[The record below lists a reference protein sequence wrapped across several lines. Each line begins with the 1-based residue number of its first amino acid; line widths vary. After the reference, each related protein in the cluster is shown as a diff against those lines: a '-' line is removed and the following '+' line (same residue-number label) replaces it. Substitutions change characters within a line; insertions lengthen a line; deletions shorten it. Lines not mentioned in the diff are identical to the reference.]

1 MREQCYFW
9 DARLPMCTP
18 LAVDLTS
25 LTSCLPLLS
34 FRSCEISCTWKCLTA
49 WRTKRNPQLPHWGW
63 TVTTVILQHST
74 TAPNH
79 SPWPPK
85 RRIRKPGFALS
96 SQEEGIKVKYQ
107 GPGIQKGPVSSFFVA
122 FLSWVVSC
130 FWALVV
136 QGLFDLY
143 ICIFRGCLL
152 SEDHVWLMSYGIP
165 ENIHAV
171 FAFHINWIY
180 RLHWRE
186 AIIRVLSVKTATCFL
201 EI

>member
-1 MREQCYFW
+1 MREQYYFW

-107 GPGIQKGPVSSFFVA
+107 WPGIQKGPVYSFFVA
-122 FLSWVVSC
+122 FFFLGSQ
-130 FWALVV
+130 L
-136 QGLFDLY
+136 
-143 ICIFRGCLL
+143 LL
-152 SEDHVWLMSYGIP
+152 SIGCSGPVWP
-165 ENIHAV
+165 
-171 FAFHINWIY
+171 FHLHLQ
-180 RLHWRE
+180 RLPFVRGSRLIDFLWDTR
-186 AIIRVLSVKTATCFL
+186 KYTCCVCL
-201 EI
+201 PHKLNL